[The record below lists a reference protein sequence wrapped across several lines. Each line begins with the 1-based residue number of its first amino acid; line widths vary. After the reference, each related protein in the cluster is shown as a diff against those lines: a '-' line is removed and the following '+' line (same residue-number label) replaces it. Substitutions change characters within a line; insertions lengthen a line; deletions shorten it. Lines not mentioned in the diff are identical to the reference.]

1 MRNIRWLVGN
11 SWTENCPQKKSLIRD
26 TVRVNIIT
34 TIGAFLVE
42 PIRSQVPALAGSNS
56 RKNIK
61 Y

>member
-1 MRNIRWLVGN
+1 MKNIKFVMKDYRV
-11 SWTENCPQKKSLIRD
+11 EEADKRYLIRD

-42 PIRSQVPALAGSNS
+42 PIRSQVPALTGSNY
-56 RKNIK
+56 RKTIK